1 MTTTPAAHP
10 ACDKLIAIDMVL
22 HCPKCGMQHIDKPE
36 RNDAYLARSDPPA
49 AWAMQPWDNPPHRS
63 HLCHGCGHIWRPADV
78 ATNGVAAVKTKG
90 KNDSPIIAPG
100 QPEVADEEFEVR
112 ADGVRVRKDRWQT
125 GIRRIVALLWGNRH
139 EFEVDEV
146 VEAVR
151 KLIPAPHTDDE
162 ALCNAIL
169 SPAPGQPGYVT
180 RTICYPEP
188 LKVMPEEN
196 SAFLALHP
204 SGVQAW
210 CWSKHL
216 SDSAY
221 FHAGFCYPATPKGEA
236 HAREAWNARFGGERG

>member
-22 HCPKCGMQHIDKPE
+22 HCPKCGMQHVDAPDKPS
-36 RNDAYLARSDPPA
+36 DASPVLYADA
-49 AWAMQPWDNPPHRS
+49 WDNPPHRS

-78 ATNGVAAVKTKG
+78 ATNGVAAVKTTG

-188 LKVMPEEN
+188 LKVMPEKGQRHFWLDSE
-196 SAFLALHP
+196 
-204 SGVQAW
+204 GVQESTW
-210 CWSKHL
+210 
-216 SDSAY
+216 
-221 FHAGFCYPATPKGEA
+221 AGGCYDLDLFNRGLCYPATPKGEA